1 MFPIGDLSDIISP
14 IRNWTI
20 LKLFYWQKFIFEFSD
35 SRCCHLQFFGIK
47 NLKIHLRKFH
57 NQSRHE
63 CFYETCHL
71 GPFRNFLSLTS
82 HINKVHG
89 IDSYVNLKD
98 GYRIHS
104 ETYPS
109 EIDSGGDR
117 QEGDQQEVDRQEGDR
132 QEGDQQEGDHQ
143 EGDQQE
149 GDRQEGDQQEGDPH
163 GGDCQEG
170 GNDGEPEGDNSG
182 LDEDIIL
189 YCYIN
194 QNLID
199 CDIPD
204 PDLEIHNFRN
214 KFDEHISHL

>member
-14 IRNWTI
+14 IRNWMI

-109 EIDSGGDR
+109 EIDSG
-117 QEGDQQEVDRQEGDR
+117 EIVKKETSKKEIIKKVTSKKEILMEVIVKKEEMMENLKEITVDWTR
-132 QEGDQQEGDHQ
+132 
-143 EGDQQE
+143 
-149 GDRQEGDQQEGDPH
+149 
-163 GGDCQEG
+163 
-170 GNDGEPEGDNSG
+170 
-182 LDEDIIL
+182 IL
-189 YCYIN
+189 SCTAI
-194 QNLID
+194 LIK
-199 CDIPD
+199 I
-204 PDLEIHNFRN
+204 
-214 KFDEHISHL
+214 

>member
-1 MFPIGDLSDIISP
+1 MKIEFWCRQIFENLIFHKPSLWSHDVPQKIWAPSVQPFSTFIGYKQTDRQAKFIYRLKGVLMFPIGDLSDIISP
-14 IRNWTI
+14 IRNWMI

-109 EIDSGGDR
+109 EIDSG
-117 QEGDQQEVDRQEGDR
+117 
-132 QEGDQQEGDHQ
+132 
-143 EGDQQE
+143 
-149 GDRQEGDQQEGDPH
+149 
-163 GGDCQEG
+163 
-170 GNDGEPEGDNSG
+170 
-182 LDEDIIL
+182 
-189 YCYIN
+189 
-194 QNLID
+194 
-199 CDIPD
+199 
-204 PDLEIHNFRN
+204 EIV
-214 KFDEHISHL
+214 KKETSKK